1 MAPAAFKAVVRRAER
16 LGCVR
21 FACISA
27 TETIRPRLF
36 GRRHFS
42 FGAVSHRRPRR
53 RALLIIVSVVFVSH
67 RWPHCRSLG
76 IVVRFASTPPSEVF
90 TFGQFFPEC
99 PSSDVENGKNCSIF
113 SPSSRRMRIPHY
125 FAELWTKRMSR
136 TPQKKRIS
144 LKWQLT
150 KPQSAT
156 QAAVGNASGSLQ
168 CKLQSAM
175 QVAKPQSA
183 TQAVAGIAS
192 RSSITRSNTQL
203 KTARKNR
210 LADEVSA

>member
-1 MAPAAFKAVVRRAER
+1 MKSRGDGWVLVGPAAFKAVVRRAER

-36 GRRHFS
+36 GRGRFS

-53 RALLIIVSVVFVSH
+53 RALRFVG
-67 RWPHCRSLG
+67 R
-76 IVVRFASTPPSEVF
+76 IVVHFGSTPPSEVF
-90 TFGQFFPEC
+90 TFGQFFPEY
-99 PSSDVENGKNCSIF
+99 PFSDAKNGKNSSIF
-113 SPSSRRMRIPHY
+113 NLSSRRMGIPHY

-144 LKWQLT
+144 PKWQLT

-168 CKLQSAM
+168 CKL
-175 QVAKPQSA
+175 
-183 TQAVAGIAS
+183 
-192 RSSITRSNTQL
+192 RSHSLQR
-203 KTARKNR
+203 RP
-210 LADEVSA
+210 